1 MEKFMQ
7 WVCDTLKN
15 GFGPDLWLS
24 AAGWICV
31 SILAIFLVTIIC
43 LSVKCV
49 KLNKRLSES
58 QSCRNAAI
66 KDVENL
72 SRDKEDL
79 EQTIKFV
86 KNELEKEKLNNE
98 DLITQLKLER
108 EDKAL
113 VKNDLEQLK
122 YQIEKDKEAEKSKR
136 LEAAKKA
143 VETRKR
149 NIEAKNQELT
159 EVKSVDTDSVI
170 NTETKTKNKKKNS
183 KK

>member
-1 MEKFMQ
+1 MQ

-31 SILAIFLVTIIC
+31 SILVVLLLTIVC
-43 LSVKCV
+43 LTIKCV
-49 KLNKRLSES
+49 KLNKYLKES
-58 QSCRNAAI
+58 QSCRNVAI

-86 KNELEKEKLNNE
+86 KNELEKEKLKEE

-113 VKNDLEQLK
+113 IKNDLEQLK
-122 YQIEKDKEAEKSKR
+122 SQIEKDREAEKSKR

-149 NIEAKNQELT
+149 NIEAKNQELN
-159 EVKSVDTDSVI
+159 EVKPADTDSVI
-170 NTETKTKNKKKNS
+170 NTETKKKKKNS